1 MLYLLSIL
9 IPLISGALLPFLKIE
24 KNSKRI
30 IYVITSLV
38 LTSASAVMGMVWGK
52 PFSFAG
58 FGKDVKLT
66 LFSDGI
72 GCFFV
77 SLVLAA
83 WILVSIYTFRYITHE
98 GNENRFFAFLLITL
112 GGLLGVCFAE
122 NLVTLYLFFELATL
136 ASMPTVLHSQS
147 KESIAAALKYLFYSV
162 GGAFLGLLGVFAIY
176 FYSPEHRFVW
186 GGTVDVNALGDSK
199 NLFWVMIFLA
209 VVGFATKA
217 GMFPMH
223 NWLPTAHPVAPAS
236 ASALLSGVITKAGV
250 IAVIRVIYYSVG
262 TEALR
267 GSWVQY
273 TWIALALVTVLM
285 GSMMAYHEKVLK
297 KRLAYSTVSNLSYIL
312 VGLFTLCPEGVM
324 GALLHVVAHA
334 SAKTALFL
342 VAGCI
347 IFQTG
352 KTKVDQLTGIGKEMP
367 VSMWC
372 FTFASLS
379 LIGIPPLSGFV
390 SKWNLA
396 DAALESVPGVVGV
409 LIPVVLLISAL
420 LTAGYLLSI
429 VVNGFFPG
437 NEYEYKTGTM
447 EVKSVMAV
455 PVVLLTCITLL
466 AGVFSEPLQSM
477 IATLLSL
484 GI

>member
-9 IPLISGALLPFLKIE
+9 IPLVTGALLPFLKID
-24 KNSKRI
+24 KTAKRVT
-30 IYVITSLV
+30 YVMGTLV
-38 LTSASAVMGMVWGK
+38 LTALSAAGAMLSGK
-52 PFSFAG
+52 PFTFAA
-58 FGKDVKLT
+58 FGKGLDLT

-72 GCFFV
+72 GCFFAV
-77 SLVLAA
+77 LVLTA

-98 GNENRFFAFLLITL
+98 GNDNRFFAFLLLTL
-112 GGLLGVCFAE
+112 GGLLGVCFAR

-136 ASMPTVLHSQS
+136 ASMPMVLHAQS

-162 GGAFLGLLGVFAIY
+162 GGAFLGLLGLFAIY
-176 FYSPEHRFVW
+176 FYSPSHDFVF
-186 GGTVDVNALGDSK
+186 GGTVDAASLGDNK
-199 NLFWVMIFLA
+199 NLFFVMVFLA

-236 ASALLSGVITKAGV
+236 ASALLSGIITKAGV

-262 TEALR
+262 TELLA

-273 TWIALALVTVLM
+273 AWIALALVTVFM

-312 VGLFTLCPEGVM
+312 VGLFTLCPQGLL

-342 VAGCI
+342 VAGSI
-347 IFQTG
+347 IFETH
-352 KTKVDQLTGIGKEMP
+352 KTRVDELRGIGKEMP
-367 VSMWC
+367 VTMWC
-372 FTFASLS
+372 FTLASLS

-390 SKWNLA
+390 SKWHLA
-396 DAALESVPGVVGV
+396 GAALESVPGFVGV

-420 LTAGYLLSI
+420 LTAGYLLS
-429 VVNGFFPG
+429 VVVEGFFPG
-437 NEYEYKTGTM
+437 KDYDYTTPHTEAKA
-447 EVKSVMAV
+447 VMVV
-455 PVVLLTCITLL
+455 PVVCLTAITLC
-466 AGVFSEPLQSM
+466 AGIFAQPLTGVISS
-477 IATLLSL
+477 LLGL
-484 GI
+484 